1 MLFQLCS
8 NILHLTVNSLN
19 LGVTCDSVVWSPG
32 WVKPWEGLLSVVVT
46 DFSTTWA
53 EVIIRVKWLPLRLSK
68 LQWPLPT
75 TLLLKTVGTNR
86 LHYHIFHFPN
96 YSDLPLLSSLFR
108 LFPKIACM
116 QQAPPSLRW
125 KFLIT
130 WTLDSGYSKTSVPC
144 TTCRQLVS
152 YTKRFTKGVAIRCV
166 LDTYSIF
173 LTLESH
179 DSSTKFYRWKRKF
192 KTFALGQ

>member
-1 MLFQLCS
+1 MWLCGLIARVSVALRRTVVGSGDWLFD
-8 NILHLTVNSLN
+8 N
-19 LGVTCDSVVWSPG
+19 LSGSHHQSQVTSAQVVETSM
-32 WVKPWEGLLSVVVT
+32 
-46 DFSTTWA
+46 TTTNNTPSQDCWD
-53 EVIIRVKWLPLRLSK
+53 K
-68 LQWPLPT
+68 QT
-75 TLLLKTVGTNR
+75 TLS
-86 LHYHIFHFPN
+86 HFPN

-166 LDTYSIF
+166 LDTYSTF

-179 DSSTKFYRWKRKF
+179 DSSTKFYRGKRKF
-192 KTFALGQ
+192 KTFALCQ